1 MVLILIFKAHCKSFY
16 YLNIGDDQIDGNM
29 TAIFLN
35 ETVTEEKPKVK
46 ISKVNT
52 DFNVNYMIA
61 T

>member
-1 MVLILIFKAHCKSFY
+1 
-16 YLNIGDDQIDGNM
+16 M